1 MNNLA
6 EVYLDQ
12 GLEETMQG
20 ALLYYYITYICFV
33 TL

>member
-20 ALLYYYITYICFV
+20 ALLYYITYICFV